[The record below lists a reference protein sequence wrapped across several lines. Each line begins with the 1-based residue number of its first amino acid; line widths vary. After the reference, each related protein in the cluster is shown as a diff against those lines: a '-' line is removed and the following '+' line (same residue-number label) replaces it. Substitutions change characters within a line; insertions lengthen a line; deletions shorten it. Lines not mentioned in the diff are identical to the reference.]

1 MTLNEYTEW
10 FIIMKTY
17 ILFFKQDLT
26 DVMML
31 ASLLVLTARRI
42 LDGPVAV
49 ALRSLINPDS
59 LINFFIYYF

>member
-31 ASLLVLTARRI
+31 ASLFVLSARRI